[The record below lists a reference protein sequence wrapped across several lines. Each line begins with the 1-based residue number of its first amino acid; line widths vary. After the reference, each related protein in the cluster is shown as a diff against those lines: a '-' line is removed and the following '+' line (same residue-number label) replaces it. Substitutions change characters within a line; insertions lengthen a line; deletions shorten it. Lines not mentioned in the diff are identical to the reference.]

1 MDPSP
6 DVELL
11 RAGPLEVRPS
21 ELVALAAGNALRLS
35 VREFWLL
42 VELARRPGR
51 IVTRGELYDL
61 VWGGELRGGDRSV
74 DVYVHKLRAKLER
87 TLPDWRFVHTHV
99 GFGYRFA
106 AESAGSPQ
114 ELGFSGRSTPLS
126 RPFHNPATA
135 S

>member
-1 MDPSP
+1 MDRPLDFES
-6 DVELL
+6 L

-21 ELVALAAGNALRLS
+21 ELLALAAGDALSLS

-51 IVTRGELYDL
+51 IVTRLELYDL

-74 DVYVHKLRAKLER
+74 DVYVHKLRVKLESS
-87 TLPDWRFVHTHV
+87 LPDWRFVHTHV

-106 AESAGSPQ
+106 AEPADARP
-114 ELGFSGRSTPLS
+114 ELGFSRPSTQLS